1 MAVSYTHLCLQLPT
15 LSASQV
21 TLLQELLTAKGR
33 SFSDPIYRADGTVDR
48 NASRRVVIK
57 FRMNDEEMV
66 NQMLELRSQNAPAQT
81 AEPAATDAPTAA
93 PEN

>member
-1 MAVSYTHLCLQLPT
+1 MTVN
-15 LSASQV
+15 
-21 TLLQELLTAKGR
+21 GR
-33 SFSDPIYRADGTVDR
+33 SFSEPVYRADGTVDM

-66 NQMLELRSQNAPAQT
+66 NQMLELLEQSGLNERQT
-81 AEPAATDAPTAA
+81 E

>member
-33 SFSDPIYRADGTVDR
+33 SFSDPIYRADGTVDMD
-48 NASRRVVIK
+48 ASRRVEFK
-57 FRMNDEEMV
+57 FRLKDSEMIDEMNRILS
-66 NQMLELRSQNAPAQT
+66 QME
-81 AEPAATDAPTAA
+81 
-93 PEN
+93 